1 MSEHGRPLRPLP
13 RTITVT
19 GTGRVL
25 VAPDVADLRLGVT
38 TTEPTVEK
46 ARSGNAAAMSRVLAA
61 LRAAGI
67 EARDIQTS
75 NLSLSPAYDYSGPTP
90 RLTGHTLQNTV
101 AVTIRELANVGRAID
116 GALEAGAT
124 TVDSISFRVDDLAPH
139 EQAARRLAVEDA
151 RAKAEVLAA
160 ASGVSIAGVGSISE
174 LGGPMPIPFAG
185 MERAKFAMA
194 ADAGTQVEAGTNEIA
209 ISVAMSFL
217 IEAAG

>member
-1 MSEHGRPLRPLP
+1 MSDHSRPPRQLP

-19 GTGRVL
+19 GTGRVS

-38 TTEPTVEK
+38 TTEQTVSA

-61 LRAAGI
+61 LRTAGI

-101 AVTIRELANVGRAID
+101 AVVIRELASVGAAID

-124 TVDSISFRVDDLAPH
+124 TVDSISFRVEDAAPH
-139 EQAARRLAVEDA
+139 QQQARTLAVADA

-160 ASGVSIAGVGSISE
+160 AAGVSIAGVGSISE
-174 LGGPMPIPFAG
+174 LGGQLPIPFAG
-185 MERAKFAMA
+185 REMAKLAMA
-194 ADAGTQVEAGTNEIA
+194 DASTPVEAGTNDIA
-209 ISVAMSFL
+209 ISVAIMFM
-217 IEAAG
+217 IE

>member
-1 MSEHGRPLRPLP
+1 MSDRPRRPLP
-13 RTITVT
+13 RTITVS
-19 GTGRVL
+19 GTGRVS

-38 TTEPTVEK
+38 TTEPTVES

-101 AVTIRELANVGRAID
+101 AVTIRDLAGVGRAID

-124 TVDSISFRVDDLAPH
+124 TVDSITIRVEDPAPH
-139 EQAARRLAVEDA
+139 EQAARTLAVADA
-151 RAKAEVLAA
+151 RSKAEVLAA
-160 ASGVSIAGVGSISE
+160 AAGVAIAGVGSISE
-174 LGGPMPIPFAG
+174 LGGPIPFAG
-185 MERAKFAMA
+185 REMAKLAMA
-194 ADAGTQVEAGTNEIA
+194 DAATPVEAGTNEIS
-209 ISVAMSFL
+209 ITVAVTFL
-217 IEAAG
+217 IE

>member
-1 MSEHGRPLRPLP
+1 MSDHSRPPRQLP

-19 GTGRVL
+19 GTGRVS

-38 TTEPTVEK
+38 TTEQTVSA

-61 LRAAGI
+61 LRTAGI

-90 RLTGHTLQNTV
+90 RLTEHTLQNTV
-101 AVTIRELANVGRAID
+101 AVVIRELASVGAAID

-124 TVDSISFRVDDLAPH
+124 TVDSISFRVEDAAPH
-139 EQAARRLAVEDA
+139 QQQARTLAVADA

-160 ASGVSIAGVGSISE
+160 AAGVSIAGVGSISE
-174 LGGPMPIPFAG
+174 LGGQLPIPFAG
-185 MERAKFAMA
+185 REMAKLAMA
-194 ADAGTQVEAGTNEIA
+194 DASTPVEAGTNDIA
-209 ISVAMSFL
+209 ISVAIMFM
-217 IEAAG
+217 IE